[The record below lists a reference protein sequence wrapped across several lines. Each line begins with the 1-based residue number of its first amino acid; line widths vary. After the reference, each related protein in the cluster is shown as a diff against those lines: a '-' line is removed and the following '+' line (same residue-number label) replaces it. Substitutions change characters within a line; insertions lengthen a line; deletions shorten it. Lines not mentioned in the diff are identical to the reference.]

1 MRARMADGLQEAA
14 TLSTLGRAVRT
25 GMILGVTA
33 SAVGCATL
41 HGAESADAAIDRGAA
56 GPDATRLA
64 QQTQRDVQ
72 QLQQLRERVDPTAPT
87 ASVSTPPVIQW
98 IQPSPP
104 PARARA
110 STGIA
115 VRGKAH
121 SRPPSEPPPQDPEQP
136 DPVVVVEPA
145 DTAGED
151 RLRQLVVELSAEL
164 YRQAAYRDMPLPEL
178 LLIAATTMVS
188 PDRAL
193 APDAIPGLTDRER
206 ELILKMQTFFA
217 QLGQDLVKTQD
228 PEAIVAAV
236 NALYSGLA
244 DEPQLRLPHVALCT
258 EVRGFG
264 DYDQFPLNQ
273 AGRYAFLA
281 HSRQQVVIYVEIEDF
296 TSELNNKGQWLTEL
310 SQQWVVYSD
319 SDGIPVW
326 REDWQVGV
334 DMSRN
339 RRDDFWIVQVITL
352 PKELSVGRYQLKI
365 HIRDEMSGAETE
377 TAIDFEMVADPRL
390 AGT

>member
-1 MRARMADGLQEAA
+1 M
-14 TLSTLGRAVRT
+14 STLGRAVCT
-25 GMILGVTA
+25 GMIIGVTA

-41 HGAESADAAIDRGAA
+41 HEADSADATIDRGAA
-56 GPDATRLA
+56 DTLRSATGPEAVQFA
-64 QQTQRDVQ
+64 QQAQRDVQ
-72 QLQQLRERVDPTAPT
+72 QLQQLGDRVDPTAPT
-87 ASVSTPPVIQW
+87 ASVSTRPVIQW
-98 IQPSPP
+98 IEPSPP

-110 STGIA
+110 ATPITI
-115 VRGKAH
+115 RGEAR
-121 SRPPSEPPPQDPEQP
+121 SRPPVEPPPQEPEQP
-136 DPVVVVEPA
+136 EPVVVAVVEPA

-193 APDAIPGLTDRER
+193 APEAIPGLTDRER

-296 TSELNNKGQWLTEL
+296 TSELNDKGQWLTQL
-310 SQQWVVYSD
+310 SQQWIVYSD

-352 PKELSVGRYQLKI
+352 PKELSLGRYQLKI
-365 HIRDEMSGAETE
+365 HIRDEMSGAEAE